1 MTFILLNIRSGF
13 TYSPQGKVL
22 AEIKASLLLLFFAA
36 HRAPLTRRVSSC
48 HVTSHIIRASLNLFK
63 YLDRLPSISEQVNV
77 CVCFYLLLLPRLCV
91 FVINQIFYFRHSLG
105 KTRRKR
111 SSLDKTLAHSQ
122 NS

>member
-13 TYSPQGKVL
+13 TFSPQGKVL

-77 CVCFYLLLLPRLCV
+77 CVFLICCCCPGCV
-91 FVINQIFYFRHSLG
+91 FS
-105 KTRRKR
+105 
-111 SSLDKTLAHSQ
+111 
-122 NS
+122 